1 MTGQELPS
9 LTKEGFIMKKFW
21 EIFSW
26 GITICAQIALSF
38 LTLAGLR
45 NWIFPTSVTSLGA
58 FLIIPFSIWISFII
72 GFYGIGMLSMIL
84 RKIKPLKAGL
94 RLISTAALALIPLVV
109 LTSLSMSV
117 GFEEPVDFRN
127 IVLGRM
133 VPYYT
138 NLNVAFS
145 LIGFYIP
152 TWSKYVKSQQGKTT
166 KNEK

>member
-1 MTGQELPS
+1 
-9 LTKEGFIMKKFW
+9 MKKFW

-26 GITICAQIALSF
+26 GMTICIQIGLSF
-38 LTLAGLR
+38 LILEGLQ
-45 NWIFPTSVTSLGA
+45 NWVYPTSVTSTGA

-72 GFYGIGMLSMIL
+72 GIYGVGMLSMVL
-84 RKIKPLKAGL
+84 RKNKPLKAGL
-94 RLISTAALALIPLVV
+94 RLVSTAVLALIPLVV
-109 LTSLSMSV
+109 LTSLSMTVS
-117 GFEEPVDFRN
+117 FEEPVDFRN

-152 TWSKYVKSQQGKTT
+152 TWFKYVKSQQGKAA
-166 KNEK
+166 KKVI